1 VPRWDDAPLVGRATE
16 LDRLMRHVDR
26 AAAGL
31 PSAVLLAGDA
41 GVGKSRLLEELGARA
56 TARGL
61 RVLVG
66 HCVDLGDVGLSYLPF
81 VDLLRP
87 LAADPGLRSALERYP
102 QLADV
107 LTGRAR
113 TPAPE
118 SSALA
123 PADLGGPLLPA
134 RRSLGR
140 PVADGRLQLF
150 ESVAALLGDL
160 AADRPLVVVLEDL
173 HWADRSSRDLLR
185 YLLARLVDEPVAVV
199 ASYRADDLHRRH
211 PLRPLLAELVRLPG
225 VERLQLGALPDAD
238 VELLVRGLAAVR
250 GGVSDRVVDDV
261 VARAEGNAF
270 YAEELLAAGLHG
282 EELPLGLSDVL
293 LARVEQVSPE
303 AQQVLRVAAVAG
315 RRVRHELLSA
325 VSGQAAAQLEDSL
338 AEAVHHHLLVVS
350 DDGRYL
356 FRHALLREAVLAD
369 LLPGERVRLHAAVAA
384 HLAAHPGTGTAAER
398 AHHLR
403 ASNDLPGALTASLDA
418 AAAAGRVG
426 APAEQLQHLEAAL
439 ALWPVVPDAAGRAGR
454 AHWELLMDTAA
465 AARVA
470 GEMHR
475 AVALLRAAQDV
486 LGAAGE
492 AEARAR
498 VHHTLAQT
506 LTRIEDQEAAHRE
519 SSAALA
525 LVPADPPSVV
535 RTWAAATH
543 ARTSWA
549 VGRPAEAS
557 AAGEEA
563 LAAADALGL
572 DSAWADTAVSLARMQ
587 RVEDPAAVRQRL
599 DDALVRARRS
609 GDVDVEMRVLFNLA
623 ITAYDAGD
631 VTGSL
636 RVTGPAVVRAR
647 ELAVEWS
654 FYAAEL
660 RHLEVLGQYVAGDW
674 DASLAAADELARVPE
689 MAAHVRV
696 SGLLVLAGR
705 GDPAARD
712 RLTWARD
719 LTDRLDVHLSLM
731 LATVTA
737 EVELATQDGDPA
749 EAVRRAREADRRMQ
763 ELWGGDRIGALRLLT
778 SALAAVADAAARGR
792 TTGQAD
798 AVTRWVT
805 EGEELAELA
814 EQVVAGYVPIGPLG
828 VEALAWQHRLAAEV
842 SRLHG
847 RAAPQ
852 LWHTVVEAFGYGH
865 VPEQA
870 VCRFR
875 LAEALLAADDRSA
888 AGAELRRAHEV
899 ALRLGAVPLRTAV
912 EALARRGRLE
922 LPGVRVPQVGSVFT
936 PRETE
941 VLGLMAQ
948 GRTNRQIGAE
958 LFISEK
964 TASVHVSNILAKL
977 GAGGRTEAVAIAA
990 ARGLLTPSS

>member
-1 VPRWDDAPLVGRATE
+1 MPRWDDTPLVGRAAE
-16 LDRLMRHVDR
+16 LDRLLQHVDR
-26 AAAGL
+26 AASGRS
-31 PSAVLLAGDA
+31 SAVLVAGDA

-56 TARGL
+56 TARGV

-87 LAADPGLRSALERYP
+87 VAADPVLRAVLDRYP
-102 QLADV
+102 QLTDV
-107 LTGRAR
+107 LTGRVR
-113 TPAPE
+113 TVAPDQPVPA
-118 SSALA
+118 A
-123 PADLGGPLLPA
+123 ADLGGPLLSA
-134 RRSLGR
+134 HRALGR
-140 PVADGRLQLF
+140 PADDGRLQLF
-150 ESVAALLGDL
+150 ESVAALLGEL
-160 AADRPLVVVLEDL
+160 AAEQPLVVVLEDL

-185 YLLARLVDEPVAVV
+185 YLLARLVDEPVAVI

-225 VERLQLGALPDAD
+225 VERLQLAALPDAD
-238 VELLVRGLAAVR
+238 VERLVRGLAAAR
-250 GGVSDRVVDDV
+250 GGASDRVVDDV

-293 LARVEQVSPE
+293 LARVETVSPE
-303 AQQVLRVAAVAG
+303 AQEVLRVAAVAG
-315 RRVRHELLSA
+315 RRVRHELVLA
-325 VSGQAAAQLEDSL
+325 VSGQAAAQLERSL
-338 AEAVHHHLLVVS
+338 AEAVHHHLLVVA

-369 LLPGERVRLHAAVAA
+369 LLPGERVRLHGAVAT
-384 HLAAHPGTGTAAER
+384 HLADHPGTGTAAER
-398 AHHLR
+398 AHHLL

-454 AHWELLMDTAA
+454 AHWQLLVDTAA
-465 AARVA
+465 SARVA
-470 GEMHR
+470 GEVHR
-475 AVALLRAAQDV
+475 AVALLRAAQGV
-486 LGAAGE
+486 LGPAGDP
-492 AEARAR
+492 ADRAR

-519 SSAALA
+519 STAALA

-549 VGRPAEAS
+549 VGRPEEATS
-557 AAGEEA
+557 AGEEA

-587 RVEDPAAVRQRL
+587 RVHDPAAVQRRL
-599 DDALVRARRS
+599 QEALLRARRS
-609 GDVDVEMRVLFNLA
+609 GDADVEMRVLFNLA

-631 VTGSL
+631 VAGTL
-636 RVTGPAVVRAR
+636 AVTGPAVVRAR

-654 FYAAEL
+654 FYAAEV
-660 RHLEVLGQYVAGDW
+660 RHLEVLARHAAGDW
-674 DASLAAADELARVPE
+674 DAALALADELARVPE
-689 MAAHVRV
+689 MASHVRAN
-696 SGLLVLAGR
+696 GLLVLTGR
-705 GDPAARD
+705 GDPAARP
-712 RLTWARD
+712 RLAWARD

-737 EVELATQDGDPA
+737 EVELAAQDGEPD
-749 EAVRRAREADRRMQ
+749 EAVRRATWADRRMQ
-763 ELWGGDRIGALRLLT
+763 ELWGGDRLGSLRLLT
-778 SALAAVADAAARGR
+778 SALSVVADAAARAR
-792 TTGQAD
+792 TTGQVD
-798 AVTRWVT
+798 VLTRWVR
-805 EGEELAELA
+805 EGEALAELA
-814 EQVVAGYVPIGPLG
+814 EQVVAEYVPLIGPLG

-852 LWHTVVEAFGYGH
+852 LWRAVVEAFGYGH

-870 VCRFR
+870 VSRFR
-875 LAEALLAADDRSA
+875 LAEALLAVDDRPA
-888 AGAELRRAHEV
+888 AGDELRRAHEV
-899 ALRLGAVPLRTAV
+899 AVRLGAVPLRTAV
-912 EALARRGRLE
+912 EALARRGRLD
-922 LPGVRVPQVGSVFT
+922 LPGVRTTEPGAVLT
-936 PRETE
+936 PREAE
-941 VLGLMAQ
+941 VLALLARGC
-948 GRTNRQIGAE
+948 TNRQVGAA

-977 GAGGRTEAVAIAA
+977 GVSGRTEAVAVAA
-990 ARGLLTPSS
+990 ARGLLG